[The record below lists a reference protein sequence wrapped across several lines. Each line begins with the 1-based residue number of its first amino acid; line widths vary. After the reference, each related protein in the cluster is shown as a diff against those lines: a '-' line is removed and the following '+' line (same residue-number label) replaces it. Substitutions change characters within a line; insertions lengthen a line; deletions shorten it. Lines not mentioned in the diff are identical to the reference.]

1 LHGFLF
7 RLVACAGH
15 SAVIVDRRRTSV
27 HAIWRDPRVR
37 KIVRFERGGGDLGD
51 EDLLAAYAT
60 EPGAPWL
67 RVNFVTSVDGAVTAA
82 DGFSAGISDEADK
95 RVFGLLR
102 MTCDALMVGA
112 GTLRHE
118 GYGAMRLGRRR
129 EEWRA
134 AHGLPENPMLVIV
147 SRRLDLDPAS
157 PVFTGAPVRPTIL
170 TSAASPPDRRAA
182 LAEVAHVLA
191 LGEEDVD
198 LPAALAV
205 LRNLGFGQILCEG
218 GPHLL
223 GALTAA
229 DLVDEMD
236 LTVTPALVGPG
247 PARITAGRPTEVP
260 RLLTLHHALVAGD
273 LLLLRYTRPH
283 PS

>member
-1 LHGFLF
+1 
-7 RLVACAGH
+7 V
-15 SAVIVDRRRTSV
+15 T
-27 HAIWRDPRVR
+27 
-37 KIVRFERGGGDLGD
+37 KIVQYERGEAPLGD
-51 EDLLAAYAT
+51 DDLLTAYAT
-60 EPGAPWL
+60 DPGVPWL

-118 GYGAMRLGRRR
+118 GYGAMRLGERR
-129 EEWRA
+129 EDWRVG
-134 AHGLPENPMLVIV
+134 HGLPENPLLVIV

-157 PVFTGAPVRPTIL
+157 SVFTEAPVRPMIV
-170 TSAASPPDRRAA
+170 TSAASPPERRAA

-191 LGEEDVD
+191 LGDEQVD
-198 LPAALAV
+198 LRAALDV
-205 LRNLGFGQILCEG
+205 IRNLGFGQILCEG

-236 LTVTPALVGPG
+236 LTVAPTLVGPG
-247 PARITAGRPTEVP
+247 PPRITAGDATEIP
-260 RLLTLHHALVAGD
+260 RVLTLRHALVAAN
-273 LLLLRYTRPH
+273 LLLLRYTRA
-283 PS
+283 

>member
-1 LHGFLF
+1 M
-7 RLVACAGH
+7 
-15 SAVIVDRRRTSV
+15 T
-27 HAIWRDPRVR
+27 
-37 KIVRFERGGGDLGD
+37 KIVRFERGGAPLDD

-60 EPGAPWL
+60 DRGAPWL

-102 MTCDALMVGA
+102 MTCDALMVAA

-118 GYGAMRLGRRR
+118 GYGAMRLGGRR
-129 EEWRA
+129 ENWRA
-134 AHGLPENPMLVIV
+134 AHGLPENPLLVIV

-157 PVFTGAPVRPTIL
+157 PVFTEAPVRPMIL
-170 TSAASPPDRRAA
+170 TSASSPPERRTA

-191 LGEEDVD
+191 LGEEEVD
-198 LPAALAV
+198 LRGALDV
-205 LRNLGFGQILCEG
+205 LHDLGFGQILCEG

-236 LTVTPALVGPG
+236 LTVAPTLVGPG
-247 PARITAGRPTEVP
+247 PARITAGPPAQIPRP
-260 RLLTLHHALVAGD
+260 LTLHHALRAD
-273 LLLLRYTRPH
+273 NLLLLRYTRPS
-283 PS
+283 PR

>member
-1 LHGFLF
+1 M
-7 RLVACAGH
+7 
-15 SAVIVDRRRTSV
+15 T
-27 HAIWRDPRVR
+27 
-37 KIVRFERGGGDLGD
+37 KIVRFERGDVPLDDG
-51 EDLLAAYAT
+51 ELLAAYAT
-60 EPGAPWL
+60 APGVPWL

-82 DGFSAGISDEADK
+82 DGFSAGISDAADK

-102 MTCDALMVGA
+102 QTCDALLVGA

-118 GYGAMRLGRRR
+118 GYGAMRLGARR
-129 EEWRA
+129 ESWRA
-134 AHGLPENPMLVIV
+134 GRGMPENPMLVIV

-157 PVFTGAPVRPTIL
+157 PMFTEAPVRPTIL

-191 LGEEDVD
+191 LGDGEVD
-198 LPAALAV
+198 LAAALGV
-205 LRNLGFGQILCEG
+205 LRDLGFTQILCEG

-236 LTVTPALVGPG
+236 LTVAPTLVGPG
-247 PARITAGRPTEVP
+247 PARITAGTPTAVP
-260 RLLTLHHALVAGD
+260 RTLTLHHALVAD
-273 LLLLRYTRPH
+273 NLLLLRYTR
-283 PS
+283 